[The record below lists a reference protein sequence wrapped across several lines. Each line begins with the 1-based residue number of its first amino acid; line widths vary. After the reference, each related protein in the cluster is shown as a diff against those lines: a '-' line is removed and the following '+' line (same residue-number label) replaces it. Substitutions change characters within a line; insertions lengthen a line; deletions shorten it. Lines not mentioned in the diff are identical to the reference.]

1 MAYFW
6 RLLFSAIAV
15 FAFTFLTHTAN
26 ASPLNDT
33 PTTAREFLQMGVE
46 KISHSHYE
54 EAIADFNQAIQLQNN
69 LGQSDSGEAFSDRCL
84 AYLQI
89 QEYQQAIAD
98 CTQAINLS
106 PENAEAYIN
115 RGLANYRQQDYLS
128 AIADY
133 QQAIAL
139 KPADF
144 RAYYNLALAHAA
156 TDKYLEAI
164 VDYNLALSQIP
175 PSANLLLA
183 DIYNDR
189 GLARLQMQDFEAA
202 MADFS
207 KAIQLDVND
216 YRAYFNRGCACGKKG
231 DNFGALR
238 DFSKVIRL
246 NPSNGM
252 AYVNRG
258 VARYQLGYYQGA
270 IADLQKASEFFGYTG
285 EKLAYEKAVKILETM
300 QKQLP
305 AASEFV

>member
-6 RLLFSAIAV
+6 RLILSTIAV
-15 FAFTFLTHTAN
+15 FAFTFSTHTAN
-26 ASPLNDT
+26 ASPLNHT
-33 PTTAREFLQMGVE
+33 PTNAREFLQMGVD
-46 KISHSHYE
+46 KISHSHYQ
-54 EAIADFNQAIQLQNN
+54 EAIADFDQAIQLQNN
-69 LGQSDSGEAFSDRCL
+69 FGEAYSERCL

-98 CTQAINLS
+98 CTQAINFS
-106 PENAEAYIN
+106 PDNAEDYIN
-115 RGLANYRQQDYLS
+115 RGLASYRQKDYLS
-128 AIADY
+128 AIVDY
-133 QQAIAL
+133 QRAIAL

-164 VDYNLALSQIP
+164 ADYNLALSQIS
-175 PSANLLLA
+175 PSANILLA

-189 GLARLQMQDFEAA
+189 GLARLQLQDFEAA

-207 KAIQLDVND
+207 KAIQLDAND

-270 IADLQKASEFFGYTG
+270 IADLQKASEFFGFTG
-285 EKLAYEKAVKILETM
+285 EKLAYQKAVKILETM
-300 QKQLP
+300 QKQIP
-305 AASEFV
+305 SASEFV

>member
-1 MAYFW
+1 MIYFW
-6 RLLFSAIAV
+6 RLLFSTIAV
-15 FAFTFLTHTAN
+15 FAFTFSTHTAN
-26 ASPLNDT
+26 ASVLNHT
-33 PTTAREFLQMGVE
+33 PTTAREFLQQGVDQ
-46 KISHSHYE
+46 ISHSHYE

-69 LGQSDSGEAFSDRCL
+69 LGQKDLGEAYSDRCL
-84 AYLQI
+84 V
-89 QEYQQAIAD
+89 D

-106 PENAEAYIN
+106 PDNAEAYIN

-133 QQAIAL
+133 QRAIAL

-144 RAYYNLALAHAA
+144 RAYYNIALAYAA
-156 TDKYLEAI
+156 TDHNLEAI

-189 GLARLQMQDFEAA
+189 GLARLQLLDYEGA
-202 MADFS
+202 MTDFS
-207 KAIQLDVND
+207 KAIQLDGND

-285 EKLAYEKAVKILETM
+285 EQLAYEKAVKILQTM
-300 QKQLP
+300 QKQIP

>member
-1 MAYFW
+1 MIYFW
-6 RLLFSAIAV
+6 RLLFSTIAV
-15 FAFTFLTHTAN
+15 LAFTFSTHPAN
-26 ASPLNDT
+26 ASALNHT
-33 PTTAREFLQMGVE
+33 PTTAREFLQMGVD

-54 EAIADFNQAIQLQNN
+54 EAIADFNQAIQLQSNF
-69 LGQSDSGEAFSDRCL
+69 GEAYSDRCL

-106 PENAEAYIN
+106 PDNAEAYIN
-115 RGLANYRQQDYLS
+115 RGLANYRQQDYFS

-133 QQAIAL
+133 QRAIAL

-144 RAYYNLALAHAA
+144 RAYYNIALAYAA
-156 TDKYLEAI
+156 TDNNLEAI

-189 GLARLQMQDFEAA
+189 GLARLQLLDYEGA
-202 MADFS
+202 MTDFS
-207 KAIQLDVND
+207 KAIQLDATD

-285 EKLAYEKAVKILETM
+285 KKLAYQKAVKILQTM
-300 QKQLP
+300 QKQIP